1 MDNYWFGYYYLNSDL
16 EQVVGNYV
24 ETGDN
29 LYEENGSY
37 DSGLGWCWKNKVLP
51 PNSTTVYSVLIGV
64 GDVTLLP
71 MVQNLDI
78 SAKDTIQWNEVSRS
92 RQYTLSGT
100 YFSPAA
106 HKGVIYYSIDNGT
119 WIQLTDSL
127 ASETEINKTF
137 TVSFASGLPVH
148 TIRVCA
154 KDQAGAYSPFYTTS
168 YKEVSSLLVNG
179 LEEVEYTGKPITL
192 PSLVFRDPQSSVT
205 LEPDKQYTYYYSDNV
220 NAGQASIH
228 VQGVYPYSIG
238 ENIVSFNI
246 LPTTL
251 SGNLTLPV
259 TNFVYTGAE
268 ITPTVQ

>member
-1 MDNYWFGYYYLNSDL
+1 MIGNNDRAPITRKNYLDGTTYGLQMAYDHSEFTSSLVLLLGSGMDGVVPVDNYWFGYYYLNSDL

-137 TVSFASGLPVH
+137 TVSLPPVCLFIRSGFAPRIKREL
-148 TIRVCA
+148 I
-154 KDQAGAYSPFYTTS
+154 
-168 YKEVSSLLVNG
+168 LLLYNK
-179 LEEVEYTGKPITL
+179 L
-192 PSLVFRDPQSSVT
+192 
-205 LEPDKQYTYYYSDNV
+205 
-220 NAGQASIH
+220 
-228 VQGVYPYSIG
+228 
-238 ENIVSFNI
+238 
-246 LPTTL
+246 
-251 SGNLTLPV
+251 
-259 TNFVYTGAE
+259 
-268 ITPTVQ
+268 